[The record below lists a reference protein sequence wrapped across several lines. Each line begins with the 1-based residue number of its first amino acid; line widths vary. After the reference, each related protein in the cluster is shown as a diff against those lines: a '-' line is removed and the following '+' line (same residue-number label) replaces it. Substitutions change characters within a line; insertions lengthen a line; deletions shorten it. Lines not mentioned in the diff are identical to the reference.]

1 MLEPAIW
8 FKILIMDVLTIDCK
22 KQVVQWSST
31 RCSESSRDSDGVDS
45 ISNVVRLN
53 EDCIDFI
60 NGLDEVFD
68 AIPGLLSSYRSG
80 KLTKECFY
88 KLLIQ
93 LLHVNVLPNV
103 KLGFENLDSVKKAI
117 DEYNSI
123 LGSLDEVIASKT
135 NMLSELKKTKHRER
149 QKFTRLL
156 VESKKLPHFDD
167 LLIQFLE
174 CDFNADLKKIKD
186 SEINESIPKLCRS
199 ESRVVD
205 PGEAIDVGIALAKL
219 SKIKN
224 RSRLSWL
231 YGSTPKGEEH
241 RLQKFYIKM
250 VETESKIKSSITK
263 LLDNKMLLRSVVETM
278 KSVVDELEEG
288 LDSYGVELNTK
299 NLIDTTSIVG
309 ESLSTKSWVS
319 LPMHMF
325 NIFSDANH
333 GIAREHV
340 EGTRKVRAIIKTTLD
355 EHDLHR
361 LYNSVLPETK
371 NFSLS
376 CLRPKW
382 MPASPTNDV
391 GDVAIDF
398 RKSKS
403 CSNIPINIL
412 ASDRVTYRKDPI
424 ARVYLKRLS
433 DSSQESG
440 VLPSDFV
447 FVLNSS
453 SDFISKSIDKLKSTI
468 TDHFNLMCKKI
479 HDEIKGSY
487 VNVSYKKIWVI
498 YENYFYEHTIEGL
511 LTIYRLEYFRR
522 IRVLTRS
529 IDSFTLEDLDLSD
542 SLMTKLLLGP
552 FVESLTDSNQSATT
566 TLSKLSFSQSI
577 TASQESLPHSSS
589 DEDLYEDFASGEFS
603 KSSPLNLKNTH
614 ISDTKLLRGKDCD
627 SSPIDSLLS
636 SATESSSIQLK
647 HCVLSRFSRSYQ
659 NLYDALK
666 ATTPKTKAH
675 HLLRCLRNMTWQIE
689 AIYNEIWKKRIQL
702 CSDDVMDGLI
712 ILLCNLHD
720 QKALEDLYIQVQFLI
735 QVLAQF
741 FCNGEYH
748 FALVQFVGV
757 FQYLQDK
764 AFMKKNK
771 ITSNNRS

>member
-8 FKILIMDVLTIDCK
+8 FKVLIMDVLTIDCK

-31 RCSESSRDSDGVDS
+31 KSLEMSQNNDGVDS

-68 AIPGLLSSYRSG
+68 TIPGLLSSYRSG
-80 KLTKECFY
+80 KLMKECFY
-88 KLLIQ
+88 RLLIQ

-117 DEYNSI
+117 DEYNTF
-123 LGSLDEVIASKT
+123 LKSLDEVIASKT
-135 NMLSELKKTKHRER
+135 NMLTELKNTKHRER
-149 QKFTRLL
+149 QKFAGILI
-156 VESKKLPHFDD
+156 ESKKLPHFDVH
-167 LLIQFLE
+167 LIQFLE

-186 SEINESIPKLCRS
+186 SEVNESIPKLCRS
-199 ESRVVD
+199 ACHVVD
-205 PGEAIDVGIALAKL
+205 PGEAINIGIALAKL

-231 YGSTPKGEEH
+231 YGSTPKGEENQ
-241 RLQKFYIKM
+241 LQRFYIKM
-250 VETESKIKSSITK
+250 VETENKIKNSIK
-263 LLDNKMLLRSVVETM
+263 RLLDSKMLLRSVVETM
-278 KSVVDELEEG
+278 KSVVDELKEG

-299 NLIDTTSIVG
+299 NLIDTTSFIG

-325 NIFSDANH
+325 NIFSDTNH
-333 GIAREHV
+333 RITREHA
-340 EGTRKVRAIIKTTLD
+340 EGTRKVQAIIKTTLD
-355 EHDLHR
+355 EYDLHR
-361 LYNSVLPETK
+361 LYDSVLPETK

-376 CLRPKW
+376 CLKW
-382 MPASPTNDV
+382 MPVSSTSDI
-391 GDVAIDF
+391 GDVMIDF

-403 CSNIPINIL
+403 CSNIPLNIL
-412 ASDRVTYRKDPI
+412 SPDQVTHRKDPI
-424 ARVYLKRLS
+424 TQVHLKRLTN
-433 DSSQESG
+433 SSKESS
-440 VLPSDFV
+440 VLPYDFV

-453 SDFISKSIDKLKSTI
+453 SDFISKSIDKLKSFI
-468 TDHFNLMCKKI
+468 TEHFNLICKKVQ
-479 HDEIKGSY
+479 DEIKGSY

-511 LTIYRLEYFRR
+511 LTIYRLEYFKR
-522 IRVLTRS
+522 IKVLIRS

-552 FVESLTDSNQSATT
+552 FVESLTDSSQSAASS
-566 TLSKLSFSQSI
+566 LSKLSFNQLI
-577 TASQESLPHSSS
+577 AASQESLPHSSS
-589 DEDLYEDFASGEFS
+589 DEDLYEDLASGEFS
-603 KSSPLNLKNTH
+603 KSSPLNLKSTH
-614 ISDTKLLRGKDCD
+614 ISDIKLLRDKDCD

-636 SATESSSIQLK
+636 STTESSSIQLK
-647 HCVLSRFSRSYQ
+647 HCVLNRFSRSYQ

-666 ATTPKTKAH
+666 ASTPKTKAH

-689 AIYNEIWKKRIQL
+689 AIYKEIWKKRIQL

-720 QKALEDLYIQVQFLI
+720 QQALENLYIQVQFLI

-771 ITSNNRS
+771 ITSKNRS